1 MLKPISKTLE
11 IALSNARHSIA
22 IYEARCAA
30 MPIHNPSTTN
40 RTAGQLLAAMA
51 SRHPDAPRDF
61 KQATK
66 TLRQYKS
73 DMLATLD
80 DVSATIRETEDH
92 INKWQSIASHIEAG
106 GALPNDLPFEI
117 KSAAS
122 SVRGAVTA
130 GYFGGQEVAAEIRR
144 SLESAAQQVEDA
156 KARRNRV
163 LSVGKIA
170 AAKRMA
176 GSCQVL
182 SGINGFSLEDR
193 KMFARVAELA
203 GHHAK
208 QRLKNYR
215 AQYGKFNEVTA

>member
-1 MLKPISKTLE
+1 MLRPISKTLE
-11 IALSNARHSIA
+11 LALGNARKSIA
-22 IYEARCAA
+22 VYEARCAA
-30 MPIHNPSTTN
+30 MPIHNPSSTN

-51 SRHPDAPRDF
+51 SRHPDAPTNF

-80 DVSATIRETEDH
+80 DVSAIIRDTEDH
-92 INKWQSIASHIEAG
+92 INKWQAIASHIEAG
-106 GALPNDLPFEI
+106 GALPTDLPFEI
-117 KSAAS
+117 KAAAA

-130 GYFGGQEVAAEIRR
+130 GYFGGQEIGAEIRR
-144 SLESAAQQVEDA
+144 SLESALQQVDDA

-182 SGINGFSLEDR
+182 SGIDGFSLEDR
-193 KMFARVAELA
+193 KMFSRVAEIA

-215 AQYGKFNEVTA
+215 AQYGKFSEASL

>member
-1 MLKPISKTLE
+1 MLKPVSKTLE
-11 IALSNARHSIA
+11 LALSDARKSIA

-30 MPIHNPSTTN
+30 MPIHNPSSTN
-40 RTAGQLLAAMA
+40 RTAGQLLTAMA
-51 SRHPDAPRDF
+51 SRHPDAPTNF

-80 DVSATIRETEDH
+80 DVSATIRQTEDH
-92 INKWQSIASHIEAG
+92 IAKWHAVASHIEAG
-106 GALPNDLPFEI
+106 GSLPNDLPFEI
-117 KSAAS
+117 KAAAG

-144 SLESAAQQVEDA
+144 SLESAVQQVEDA

-182 SGINGFSLEDR
+182 AGVNAFSLEDR

-215 AQYGKFNEVTA
+215 AQYGKFAEAL